1 MDFYLWKKE
10 IFTNFDHQDQLE
22 QLKRI
27 PYFIYNF
34 NKIYKNNKVL
44 TMMNFLVLLT
54 AHFFLITQI

>member
-10 IFTNFDHQDQLE
+10 IFTNFPHQDQLE

-27 PYFIYNF
+27 PCFIYNF

>member
-10 IFTNFDHQDQLE
+10 IFTNFPHQDQLE

-27 PYFIYNF
+27 PCFIYDF

-44 TMMNFLVLLT
+44 TMMIFLVL
-54 AHFFLITQI
+54 